1 MYFVK
6 DRLFD
11 TSKLNTSFKR
21 TVDKDLIPTCN
32 ILGVDIAAIDMKWL
46 LDYLHDNL
54 RSISG
59 DYICVSNVHTTVMS
73 YKDKSYCAVQNN
85 ALMAIPDGGPLS
97 SVARRRGYR
106 SAQRTT
112 GPSLM
117 GEIFKTSFE
126 HGYRHFFYGSTQE
139 TLDTLREKL
148 TENYP
153 GITIAGM
160 YSPPFRELSEE
171 EDQEVIKLINDS
183 KPDFVWVGLGAPK
196 QEIWMAQHQGKVTG
210 LMVGVGA
217 GFDYYAGNIHRAPA
231 WMQDLNLEWFYR
243 LMQDPKRLLKRYTST
258 NIRFIWDAVIL
269 KKRRRDPQHSNNKQT
284 VLLVH
289 NYYQTPGGED
299 TVVANEK
306 KLLEDHGHKVYLYT
320 RHNNELD
327 GMSAFKIAR
336 KTIFNHQTYK
346 EIKNLIK
353 EKHIDIV
360 HVHNTLSLVSP
371 SVYYAAKSRKVPVVK
386 TVHNFRLLCPNA
398 LFYRDG
404 HICEECLKY
413 GPKRAVKYA
422 CYRDNVFYTYVAALN
437 LRIHRAT
444 GILKNVNFICLT
456 EFNKNKLLSLK
467 QIRPEKVFIKPNF
480 SGAISAK
487 ANASATATA
496 ATATS
501 APAPSIEPQFI
512 FVGRLDEYKGVRVLL
527 KAWKKY
533 ESQGGTDKL
542 IICGTGEQ
550 ETWAKSYIKANALK
564 NVEMK
569 GYVPNKETLSI
580 IARSKA
586 LILPTQL
593 YEGFPMTI
601 VEAYSVGTPVI
612 ASAIGNA
619 GSLVNEG
626 VTGWTF
632 KHTSPAALSE
642 AIKKAEGNSLDRDNI
657 RLEYENNYSREK
669 NYQMLKSIYDSVGKK
684 HG

>member
-1 MYFVK
+1 MK
-6 DRLFD
+6 RELFD
-11 TSKLNTSFKR
+11 TNRINTSYTR
-21 TVDKDLIPTCN
+21 TINKDLIPTCN

-54 RSISG
+54 RSVSG

-73 YKDKSYCAVQNN
+73 YKDKSYQAVQNN

-97 SVARRRGYR
+97 SLARRRGYR

-117 GEIFKTSFE
+117 GEIFKTSFDN
-126 HGYRHFFYGSTQE
+126 GYRHFFYGSTQQ
-139 TLDTLREKL
+139 TLDDLKEKL
-148 TENYP
+148 EENYP

-171 EDQEVIKLINDS
+171 EDEAVIKLINDAN
-183 KPDFVWVGLGAPK
+183 PDFIWVGLGAPK
-196 QEIWMAQHQGKVTG
+196 QEIWMAQHQGKVKG
-210 LMVGVGA
+210 LMIGVGA

-243 LMQDPKRLLKRYTST
+243 LMQDPKRLIKRYTTT
-258 NIRFIWDAVIL
+258 NISFIWDAVIL
-269 KKRRRDPQHSNNKQT
+269 RKRRRDRDSAHNKQT

-320 RHNNELD
+320 RRNSELD
-327 GMSAFKIAR
+327 DMSALKIAR
-336 KTIFNHQTYK
+336 KTIFNYQTYK
-346 EIKNLIK
+346 EIRNLIR

-371 SVYYAAKSRKVPVVK
+371 SVYYAARSRRVPVVK

-444 GILKNVNFICLT
+444 GILKKVNFICLT
-456 EFNKNKLLSLK
+456 EFNKKKLLSLK
-467 QIRPEKVFIKPNF
+467 QIRPEKVFVKPNF
-480 SGAISAK
+480 SGALAEN
-487 ANASATATA
+487 ANI
-496 ATATS
+496 ATS
-501 APAPSIEPQFI
+501 NNVAIEPQFI
-512 FVGRLDEYKGVRVLL
+512 YVGRLDEYKGVRVLL
-527 KAWKKY
+527 KAWKGY

-550 ETWAKSYIKANALK
+550 ESWIKAYIKANALK
-564 NVEMK
+564 NVDMK
-569 GYVPNKETLSI
+569 GFVPNKETLSM
-580 IARSKA
+580 IASSKA

-619 GSLVNEG
+619 GSLVSDG

-632 KHTSPAALSE
+632 KHTSPEALST
-642 AIKKAEGNSLDRDNI
+642 AIRKAQGALIDREVI
-657 RLEYENNYSREK
+657 RREYENNYSREK